1 MSKRK
6 PKHSD
11 AEFVVTWRGV
21 QVWTVRARDLNEAM
35 SLAVAATCRPERE
48 LGVAMVP
55 T

>member
-6 PKHSD
+6 PKQTD
-11 AEFVVTWRGV
+11 PEFVVMWRGV